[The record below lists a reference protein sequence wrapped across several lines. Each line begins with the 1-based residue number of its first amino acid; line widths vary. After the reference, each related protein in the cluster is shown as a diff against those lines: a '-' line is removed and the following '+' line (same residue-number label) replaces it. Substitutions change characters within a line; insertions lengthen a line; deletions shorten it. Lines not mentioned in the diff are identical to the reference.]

1 MRLTTICC
9 AVLLTTCAASAQI
22 SDGVGLYVAE
32 DDLTDYG
39 QAGEGIHTVY
49 LVLTDPSVASGVY
62 AWELALALVGPG
74 LLMPGDFEGNSV
86 NYASF
91 PELSVGVG
99 GGLPSSAAAVLLST
113 VQVMILGQNEPV
125 ELTIGPVS
133 NPPGGSL
140 GNDLPVYV
148 TWDGDQNYPMQ
159 NMYPSSGDID
169 EPVFVFNDSLQGP
182 PQSETWSGVKA
193 VYRD

>member
-1 MRLTTICC
+1 MNDRP
-9 AVLLTTCAASAQI
+9 ARHGLLGALAILAATFA
-22 SDGVGLYVAE
+22 
-32 DDLTDYG
+32 
-39 QAGEGIHTVY
+39 
-49 LVLTDPSVASGVY
+49 VASTLPTVGVT
-62 AWELALALVGPG
+62 AFALALVGPG

-140 GNDLPVYV
+140 GSYLPVYA
-148 TWDGDQNYPMQ
+148 TWDGDQDYPLQ

-169 EPVFVFNDSLQGP
+169 EPVFVFNDSSQGP
-182 PQSETWSGVKA
+182 PQSETWTGVKT

>member
-9 AVLLTTCAASAQI
+9 VILLTTSTASARFD
-22 SDGVGLYVAE
+22 DGIGLYIAE

-39 QAGEGIHTVY
+39 QAGEGVHTLY
-49 LVLTDPSVASGVY
+49 LVLTDPSVSSGVY

-99 GGLPSSAAAVLLST
+99 GGLPSTDAAVLLGT
-113 VQVMILGQNEPV
+113 VLVMILGQDQPV
-125 ELTIGPVS
+125 ALTIGPVS

-140 GNDLPVYV
+140 GSYLPVYA
-148 TWDGDQNYPMQ
+148 TWDGDQNYPLQ

-169 EPVFVFNDSLQGP
+169 EPVFVFNDSSQGP
-182 PQSETWSGVKA
+182 PQSETWTGVKA